1 VELINL
7 RVMCIG
13 QTAKPKFQL
22 EAYDGSDPSGARKK
36 KRRIYLPMQKCFKT
50 VDVFDGARLRFG
62 NKVVGP
68 AVIEQVNTTTFVA
81 PEFSLLVDK
90 FGSYTM
96 YMKTHEEAAEKRI
109 LN

>member
-1 VELINL
+1 MELINL

-22 EAYDGSDPSGARKK
+22 EAYAGPDASKARKK
-36 KRRIYLPMQKCFKT
+36 SRPVYLPLQQAFKT
-50 VDVFDGARLRFG
+50 LDVYDGAELRFG

-68 AVIEQVNTTTFVA
+68 AVIEQANTTAFVA

-96 YMKTHEEAAEKRI
+96 YMKIHEEAAEKRI